1 MSKIV
6 IDHSRVTKIVLLAV
20 LIIFLA
26 IVYTNAN
33 AKNVSMSKIEDQL
46 KSKTDITSMQRCN
59 NRQLMQFMGLD
70 YTNYNGYIYY
80 KSKEALGVDEILIV
94 KVKQRSDLTSVQES
108 VESRIDSQIST
119 FESYGP
125 TQVSLLK
132 NAIVYKKGKYLF
144 YCVAKNPDKYEGVF
158 RHAI

>member
-1 MSKIV
+1 
-6 IDHSRVTKIVLLAV
+6 
-20 LIIFLA
+20 
-26 IVYTNAN
+26 
-33 AKNVSMSKIEDQL
+33 MSKIEDQL